1 LGQRALVTTL
11 TKRMAEDLTDYLVE
25 AGIRA
30 RYLHSEIDTLERI
43 RVVRSLRL
51 GDFDVLVG
59 VNLLREGLDLPEV
72 TLVAILDA
80 DKEGFLRGNTSLI
93 QTIGRAARNVSGRVI
108 MYADTET
115 EAMRSAIDETNRR
128 REIQRAYNAANGI
141 TPESIVKGVSDIVEL
156 LGLNDDA
163 PAPARRR
170 RGEVDALADVG
181 PDELERMIVER
192 EQEMFAAA
200 EELRFELAARL
211 RDEIADLRGEQL
223 QRAQGTEGGDGA
235 AARPPR
241 RGSAPVPRKQPRRA
255 GGSGR
260 RRR

>member
-1 LGQRALVTTL
+1 
-11 TKRMAEDLTDYLVE
+11 M
-25 AGIRA
+25 
-30 RYLHSEIDTLERI
+30 
-43 RVVRSLRL
+43 VRSLRL

-108 MYADTET
+108 MYADAET
-115 EAMRSAIDETNRR
+115 EAMRSAIGETNRR
-128 REIQRAYNAANGI
+128 REIQVAYNEANGI

-170 RGEVDALADVG
+170 RGEPDALADVG
-181 PDELERMIVER
+181 MDELDRMIVER

-223 QRAQGTEGGDGA
+223 QRLQGAGGEGDGDSGA
-235 AARPPR
+235 AEGPRR
-241 RGSAPVPRKQPRRA
+241 RGSAPVPRAQSRRA
-255 GGSGR
+255 AGRGR